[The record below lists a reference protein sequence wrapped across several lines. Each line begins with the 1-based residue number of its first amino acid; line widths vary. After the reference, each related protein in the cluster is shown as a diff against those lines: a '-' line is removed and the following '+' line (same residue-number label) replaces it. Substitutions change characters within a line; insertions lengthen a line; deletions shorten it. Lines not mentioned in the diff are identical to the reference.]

1 MTAILQDVADNSFDY
16 IICGENDPT
25 AGLTLAVSLSEDPR
39 VSVVILEAGQAHVNE
54 PDILRPASYGSHFS
68 NDAFCWAHQT
78 TKQADGLRYF
88 WYRGKGLGGSSG
100 VNFLCWTIPPAEDIN
115 NFERLGNPGW
125 NWKDFEKYLKR
136 VQGFVLPKKEV
147 QTRYRLNC
155 DNLTASRKGPLT
167 VSYPPTIDAA
177 ELKIQQTLINAGIP
191 IAPNPL
197 NGDPTGVFFSP
208 ISYDP
213 TTHGRSY
220 ATSAYYLPNKDRPN
234 LTVLVSADVTKI
246 LHEKVGDIN
255 LTATGV
261 EFQHS
266 GLRHIVYARK
276 EVIVA
281 AGTLKSPQIL
291 ELSGIGNKEVL
302 QKINVPLGVELPG
315 VGSNVQEHVFIG
327 VSFELRGDVP
337 FNTLC
342 ALRDPAVA
350 AQHLELHA
358 SGSGLYT
365 IGIIGFAFVTP
376 QMISCK
382 VDTIKQAAK
391 INIMKNADTYPPGL
405 MEQYK
410 IQLEQ
415 LEKGIVPSCEL
426 ISYPGMLSGSN
437 LPAEG
442 KRYVSILAAMNHCFS
457 RGTIH
462 SISNDPMKDPQFD
475 PHYFEHETDL
485 EIWLEAVKYT
495 RSLAQVAPLKD
506 MISARVKP
514 GPEVQTDEQLL
525 DWIKKYSS
533 TTWHTASSCSML
545 PRTNDGVVDPQLKVY
560 GTSNIRVVDLSVVPL
575 HIAAH
580 TQATPVFN
588 FAFAAADI
596 VKGKFGLEDPTE
608 S

>member
-16 IICGENDPT
+16 IICGGGT

-136 VQGFVLPKKEV
+136 VRGFVLPKKEV

-155 DNLTASRKGPLT
+155 DNLTANRKGPFT

-302 QKINVPLGVELPG
+302 QKLM
-315 VGSNVQEHVFIG
+315 SR

-382 VDTIKQAAK
+382 VHTIKQAAK

-506 MISARVKP
+506 MITSELNPVLRLDK
-514 GPEVQTDEQLL
+514 EVFQYDLAYSQLL
-525 DWIKKYSS
+525 LYVTKDQRWCRGS
-533 TTWHTASSCSML
+533 AAE
-545 PRTNDGVVDPQLKVY
+545 GVLYVLVTIVSLICKWQRVY

-580 TQATPVFN
+580 TQAIVYTI
-588 FAFAAADI
+588 AEQAADI